1 MKVKGKIVPAALVA
15 ALVSGGSVAKLEQ
28 LEGNVLHVYAD
39 SLANGLPTRCAGDT
53 NHSMPVGTKLTAD
66 DCREINKLTM
76 IKYGASILACTKW
89 EHLNGDRLAGLTLF
103 AINVGPSGAC
113 GSQSFKAIN
122 AGRIQEGCNLLATK
136 PNGKPNWSL
145 ASGRYV
151 QGLQNRRQAERKMC
165 LSGVGA

>member
-15 ALVSGGSVAKLEQ
+15 ALMSGGSVAMLEQ

-53 NHSMPVGTKLTAD
+53 NHNMPVGTKLTAD

-76 IKYGASILACTKW
+76 IKYGASVLACTKW
-89 EHLNGDRLAGLTLF
+89 EHLNGDRLVGLTLF
-103 AINVGPSGAC
+103 AINVGSSGAC
-113 GSQSFKAIN
+113 NSQAFKAIN

-136 PNGKPNWSL
+136 PNGQPNWSF

-151 QGLQNRRQAERKMC
+151 QGLQNRRQAERKLC
-165 LSGVGA
+165 LSGVDA

>member
-15 ALVSGGSVAKLEQ
+15 ALTSGGSVAMLER

-76 IKYGASILACTKW
+76 IKYGSSVLACTKW
-89 EHLNGDRLAGLTLF
+89 EHLNGDRLVGLTLF
-103 AINVGPSGAC
+103 AINVGSSSAC
-113 GSQSFKAIN
+113 NSQAFKAIN
-122 AGRIQEGCNLLATK
+122 AGRIQEGCDLLATK
-136 PNGKPNWSL
+136 PNGQPNWSF

-151 QGLQNRRQAERKMC
+151 QGLQNRRQAERKLC